1 MEKPK
6 GLHDPKEKLFIW
18 KGGVICCLHWLKSP
32 VVPRP
37 VQAAG
42 VALRTGNRPPP
53 PTLGSWFTSVSGNG
67 SDLLL
72 CSTTTSWAVFTGDLT
87 GGAEK

>member
-32 VVPRP
+32 VVPGQLRR
-37 VQAAG
+37 QAW
-42 VALRTGNRPPP
+42 P
-53 PTLGSWFTSVSGNG
+53 
-67 SDLLL
+67 
-72 CSTTTSWAVFTGDLT
+72 
-87 GGAEK
+87 

>member
-1 MEKPK
+1 MTPK
-6 GLHDPKEKLFIW
+6 KSFLSG
-18 KGGVICCLHWLKSP
+18 KGGHVLPALAKEPCG
-32 VVPRP
+32 PRRA
-37 VQAAG
+37 QAAG
-42 VALRTGNRPPP
+42 VALKTGNRPSP

>member
-18 KGGVICCLHWLKSP
+18 KGGVMCCLHWLKSP

-37 VQAAG
+37 AQAAG
-42 VALRTGNRPPP
+42 VALRTGTAPRPPLWGAGSHRFPEMAQTYCFVQQQP
-53 PTLGSWFTSVSGNG
+53 PGQSSRET
-67 SDLLL
+67 
-72 CSTTTSWAVFTGDLT
+72 
-87 GGAEK
+87 